1 MNRHSFS
8 AQRRVLIAGIA
19 ALPVLAAWSPVF
31 AADADPAVGRIRTF
45 YDALLASMKSAKTT
59 PVKSRYEKLDPAVRA
74 AFDLPAMTRIAI
86 GPEWSKLS
94 PEDQKTLVDQFSRL
108 TIATYANR
116 FDGYSGEKFEV
127 DDATEARGQNRIVKT
142 RLVKSNGEPVM
153 LNYLMHQAGD
163 GWQIIDV
170 YLSGTISELAT
181 RRSEFGSLLR
191 SGGAPA
197 LIDSLKQ
204 RADKM
209 LA

>member
-59 PVKSRYEKLDPAVRA
+59 PVKSRYEKLEPAVRA